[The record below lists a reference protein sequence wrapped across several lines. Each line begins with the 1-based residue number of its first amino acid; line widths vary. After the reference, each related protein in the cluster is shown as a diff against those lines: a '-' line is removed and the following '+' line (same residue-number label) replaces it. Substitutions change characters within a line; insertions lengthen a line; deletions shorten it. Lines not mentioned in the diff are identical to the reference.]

1 MTALDLL
8 LILCAWILG
17 AYCGYRYRKP
27 VAVTPEPPTI
37 TLPTMTPTEA
47 EAVAAIVRPTIAPRP
62 ASEPMVTIRYVSKRG
77 TVLGEQQIPAR
88 WRRVS
93 RSFTYGK
100 PGTKG
105 NFQASHHADG
115 VWVYRHSHDDN

>member
-17 AYCGYRYRKP
+17 AWCGYRYHTPVAVTPEP
-27 VAVTPEPPTI
+27 VAVTPEPPV
-37 TLPTMTPTEA
+37 LAP
-47 EAVAAIVRPTIAPRP
+47 VAAPRP
-62 ASEPMVTIRYVSKRG
+62 TSEPMITIRYVSKRG
-77 TVLGEQQIPAR
+77 TVLGEQQIPQR

-100 PGTKG
+100 TKG
-105 NFQASHHADG
+105 HFQAAHYADG
-115 VWVYRHSHDDN
+115 VWVYRHSHDDKH

>member
-17 AYCGYRYRKP
+17 AYCGYRYRPAQPEP
-27 VAVTPEPPTI
+27 VAAVAPEPP
-37 TLPTMTPTEA
+37 
-47 EAVAAIVRPTIAPRP
+47 AVVPVPVAPRP

-77 TVLGEQQIPAR
+77 TVLGEQQIPQR

>member
-8 LILCAWILG
+8 LILLAWILG

-47 EAVAAIVRPTIAPRP
+47 EAV
-62 ASEPMVTIRYVSKRG
+62 G